1 MQVTEYI
8 HNGAIIAVYR
18 PELTEEEREKRESN
32 IERALVSFSRGNQ
45 NEEMAKN

>member
-18 PELTEEEREKRESN
+18 PELTEEERKRRESN
-32 IERALVSFSRGNQ
+32 IERALTGFSRGKQ
-45 NEEMAKN
+45 NEEKKC